1 MPRSVTFNGQTLFK
15 PGGLTRIN
23 AKALTPVGL
32 SATGVLGLIGESDGG
47 VPGAI
52 NGPVIIDDPAL
63 ALETFGTGPLADA
76 IALAFNPSNDPRMP
90 GGAFRCICYKV
101 NASLQSGTHLPD
113 TTALISDTAAVG
125 STATV
130 VNLTTGTLV
139 ASAHKGRWFQ
149 WNGQNRRIV
158 DNGVSTVTVSPGFNG
173 IPVSTD
179 VVKILNDS
187 MILTSTGY
195 GAGQNSLS
203 VEIESGV
210 DAGTY
215 VVTLDLNGDVQ
226 QSPELGGTPT
236 LILKYAGGAI
246 PVSGTGV
253 VTVATTSTVTFTPA
267 SGTPTLNEFAGMVLQ
282 FADGTQRLITG
293 NTAAT
298 PTVVTLDAAHVI
310 TTAEAT
316 AIVGTVVTVRNV
328 LTAAANIVGA
338 SGKATQLTSTVTPNA
353 DNLAITFAPGQTL
366 QQLVDYINGN
376 TNYRASV
383 PAGLNAQTFLVAD
396 LDFGTRNTAVDVR
409 FDQGISPATKGNFQ
423 ANLIAIINWINN
435 FSTLATA
442 VRATT
447 GTTEGAEAPA
457 LTGGAATAVQDVPVF
472 FVGGARGTS
481 ANSDWQAGFDAM
493 LLQRVEQIAPVIAY
507 DLSQDGLGSTATFAS
522 VAAQLSAHVT
532 ACAGIEKSERGGYI
546 GGQLTFTAFMAQA
559 KALNN
564 ADVELFAQKL
574 TVLNASGTL
583 VEQPEW
589 SAAVAAAGM
598 RCGAVEV
605 GDALTFKFIKC
616 SGLSQDKSWSPKSR
630 TQINQLLT
638 SGCMF
643 AEQLATG
650 GFRWVRDLTTYLIDD
665 NDAFINGDT
674 RDAVRFMAYD
684 LRTGLEDE
692 FTGEK
697 AKPANVASIKSF
709 VVTKMQEYL
718 DGGIIVPSLDPETQT
733 TLITTG
739 YRNLRVF
746 ITGNVA
752 TIRVEIFAVE
762 SIVFELNDIYLQ
774 LPRLAA

>member
-23 AKALTPVGL
+23 ANALTPVGL

-47 VPGAI
+47 VPGSI
-52 NGPVIIDDPAL
+52 GGPVIIDDPAL

-101 NASLQSGTHLPD
+101 NASTQSETHLPD
-113 TTALISDTAAVG
+113 STALISDTAGIG
-125 STATV
+125 STSTV
-130 VNLTTGTLV
+130 VTLTIGGLTV
-139 ASAHKGRWFQ
+139 NAHKNRWLQ
-149 WNGQNRRIV
+149 WNGQQRRIV
-158 DNGVSTVTVSPGFNG
+158 SNTATDVTVSPGFNG
-173 IPVSTD
+173 VPVSTD
-179 VVKILNDS
+179 PVVILNDALL
-187 MILTSTGY
+187 LTSTGY
-195 GAGQNSLS
+195 GAQQNSLS
-203 VEIESGV
+203 VEVEAGV

-226 QSPELGGTPT
+226 QSPELGGTPV
-236 LILKYAGGAI
+236 LNLMYVGGAV
-246 PVSGTGV
+246 PADGTGP
-253 VTVATTSTVTFTPA
+253 VTAATTSSVTFTPLA
-267 SGTPTLNEFAGMVLQ
+267 PPVLNAWAGMVLQ

-293 NTAAT
+293 NTAAS

-310 TTAEAT
+310 TTAEAA

-328 LTAAANIVGA
+328 NAATASITGAN
-338 SGKATQLTSTVTPNA
+338 GKATGLTSTVAPGA

-366 QQLVDYINGN
+366 QQLVNYINGN

-396 LDFGTRNTAVDVR
+396 FDFGTRNTTVDVR

-442 VRATT
+442 VRAST

-457 LTGGAATAVQDVPVF
+457 LTGGAAAVVQDVPVF
-472 FVGGARGTS
+472 FIGGVRGTS

-546 GGQLTFTAFMAQA
+546 GGELTFTQFLAQA
-559 KALNN
+559 KVLNN
-564 ADVELFAQKL
+564 TDVELFAQKL
-574 TVLNASGTL
+574 TVLDATGTL

-605 GDALTFKFIKC
+605 GDSLTYKFIKC

-674 RDAVRFMAYD
+674 RDAVRFLAYD
-684 LRTGLEDE
+684 LRTGLENE

-697 AKPANVASIKSF
+697 AKPANVASIRSF

-718 DGGIIVPSLDPETQT
+718 DGSIIVPSLDPETQT

-752 TIRVEIFAVE
+752 TVRVEVFAVE